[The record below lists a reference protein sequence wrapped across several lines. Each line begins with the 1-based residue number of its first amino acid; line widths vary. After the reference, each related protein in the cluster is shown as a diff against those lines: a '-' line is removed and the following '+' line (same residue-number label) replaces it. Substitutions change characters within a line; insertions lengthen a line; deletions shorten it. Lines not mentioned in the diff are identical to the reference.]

1 MNAEKHTFMH
11 IFGLS
16 LRSVLR
22 KRAKTILLMLII
34 FITSVFIFAGWAC
47 KSASVQTQN
56 ESRQAIGASF
66 RLEENEANRHVR
78 MDKLVKQIGE
88 GAGGSAGGYH
98 TGQTESGEWFTWTD
112 NDFETLLMED
122 ILKIAEVDGIEAYN
136 VTTTNTVVN
145 PVNFERIEDKDVD
158 PSSDRQQGVS
168 LRGNLC
174 MELDFDVQKGNIEVK
189 EGRMIMPEDTDVCVI
204 SREIADL
211 NGLQV
216 GDVLEFNNWK
226 ERETSTVYKAEVVG
240 IYDSISGITPIMYG
254 DSYRSENII
263 FTDLSFPE
271 KPEGNEGSPLYQ
283 YATFVVE
290 NVDEYETVKERIQA
304 VDIGWERYDFL
315 DNTGMSDTMTE
326 NFGELERMSSLI
338 LILVCI
344 SGIVIICLV
353 FLFWLKG
360 RVHEI
365 GIYLSLGRTKC
376 GIVMQMLLEG
386 ILVGCASFL
395 IAAAAS
401 PVVSK
406 GVVEYLVDYQ
416 TKLQAEAEQLNA
428 GMVSNGVIED
438 DREAEIV
445 GVMVEISGDVICLSG
460 ISVLGIIMAA
470 ITLSCISVMVQK
482 PKEILSRMS

>member
-1 MNAEKHTFMH
+1 MNVFE
-11 IFGLS
+11 LS
-16 LRSVLR
+16 IRSVLR

-47 KSASVQTQN
+47 KSASIQTQN
-56 ESRQAIGASF
+56 ESKQAIGASF

-78 MDKLVKQIGE
+78 MEELSKQIGV
-88 GAGGSAGGYH
+88 GISGSAGGYH
-98 TGQTESGEWFTWTD
+98 KEQTATGEWMTWTD
-112 NDFETLLMED
+112 NSFETLLMED
-122 ILKIAEVDGIEAYN
+122 ILKIAEVDGVEEYN
-136 VTTTNTVVN
+136 ITTANTVVN

-158 PSSDRQQGVS
+158 QYSDQQGVS
-168 LRGNLC
+168 LRGTLR
-174 MELDFDVQKGNIEVK
+174 MELDFDVQKGNIEVN
-189 EGRMIMPEDTDVCVI
+189 EGRMITPEDTDVCVI

-216 GDVLEFNNWK
+216 GDILEFNNWK
-226 ERETSTVYKAEVVG
+226 DRESSAIYKAEVVG

-271 KPEGNEGSPLYQ
+271 KPEGNEGYPLYQ

-290 NVDEYETVKERIQA
+290 DVDEYEAVKERIQA

-326 NFGELERMSSLI
+326 NFGELEKMSSLI

-344 SGIVIICLV
+344 SGIIIVCLV
-353 FLFWLKG
+353 FLFWLKS

-365 GIYLSLGRTKC
+365 GIYLSLGRTKSN
-376 GIVMQMLLEG
+376 IVIQMMLEG
-386 ILVGCASFL
+386 ILVGCVAFL
-395 IAAAAS
+395 LATAAS
-401 PVVSK
+401 PMVSK
-406 GVVEYLVDYQ
+406 GIVGYLVDYQ
-416 TKLQAEAEQLNA
+416 VQLQTENEQLNSN
-428 GMVSNGVIED
+428 MVFNSSLENNQ
-438 DREAEIV
+438 AEIV
-445 GVMVEISGDVICLSG
+445 GVTVEISGYVVFLSG
-460 ISVLGIIMAA
+460 ISVLGVIMVAVA
-470 ITLSCISVMVQK
+470 LACISIMVQK

>member
-1 MNAEKHTFMH
+1 MNAERHTFMN
-11 IFGLS
+11 IIGLS
-16 LRSVLR
+16 IRSVLR

-34 FITSVFIFAGWAC
+34 FITAVFIFAGWAC
-47 KSASVQTQN
+47 KSASIQTQN
-56 ESRQAIGASF
+56 ESKQAIGASF

-88 GAGGSAGGYH
+88 GVGGSAGGYH
-98 TGQTESGEWFTWTD
+98 VEQIESGEWFTWTD

-122 ILKIAEVDGIEAYN
+122 ILKIAEVNGIEAYN
-136 VTTTNTVVN
+136 VTTANTVVN

-158 PSSDRQQGVS
+158 QSSDQQGVS

-189 EGRMIMPEDTDVCVI
+189 EGRMITSEDTDVCVV

-216 GDVLEFNNWK
+216 GDILEFNNWK
-226 ERETSTVYKAEVVG
+226 DREASAIYRAEIVG
-240 IYDSISGITPIMYG
+240 IYDSVSGITPIMYG

-283 YATFVVE
+283 YAAFVVE
-290 NVDEYETVKERIQA
+290 NVDEYETVKKRIQA

-315 DNTGMSDTMTE
+315 DNTGMSDTMAE
-326 NFGELERMSSLI
+326 NFGELEKMSSLI

-344 SGIVIICLV
+344 FGIIIICLV

-386 ILVGCASFL
+386 ILVGCVAFL
-395 IAAAAS
+395 LAAAVS
-401 PVVSK
+401 PVVSG
-406 GVVEYLVDYQ
+406 GVAGYLVDYQ
-416 TKLQAEAEQLNA
+416 TQLQREEEQLNSN
-428 GMVSNGVIED
+428 MVLNGSLGID
-438 DREAEIV
+438 NTEIV
-445 GVMVEISGDVICLSG
+445 GAKVEISGDVVILSG
-460 ISVLGIIMAA
+460 ISVLVVIMTA
-470 ITLSCISVMVQK
+470 IALACISIMVRK

>member
-1 MNAEKHTFMH
+1 MN

-16 LRSVLR
+16 IRSVLR

-47 KSASVQTQN
+47 KSASIQTQN
-56 ESRQAIGASF
+56 ESKQAIGASF

-78 MDKLVKQIGE
+78 MDELSTQIGL
-88 GAGGSAGGYH
+88 GVSGGAGGYH
-98 TGQTESGEWFTWTD
+98 KEQLVSGEWRTWTD
-112 NDFETLLMED
+112 NSFETLLTED
-122 ILKIAEVDGIEAYN
+122 ILKIAEVDGIKEYN
-136 VTTTNTVVN
+136 VTTANTVVN

-158 PSSDRQQGVS
+158 QNSDQQGVS
-168 LRGNLC
+168 LRGTLR
-174 MELDFDVQKGNIEVK
+174 MELDFDVQKGNIEVN
-189 EGRMIMPEDTDVCVI
+189 EGRMITPEDTDVCVI

-271 KPEGNEGSPLYQ
+271 KPEGNEGNPLYQ
-283 YATFVVE
+283 YATFVVG
-290 NVDEYETVKERIQA
+290 NVDEYETVKKRIQA

-326 NFGELERMSSLI
+326 NFGELEKMSSLI

-344 SGIVIICLV
+344 SGIIIICLV

-386 ILVGCASFL
+386 ILVGCVAFL
-395 IAAAAS
+395 LAAAAS
-401 PVVSK
+401 PVVSR
-406 GVVEYLVDYQ
+406 GVVGYLVDYQ
-416 TKLQAEAEQLNA
+416 TQLQAEDEQLNSN
-428 GMVSNGVIED
+428 MVLNGSLED
-438 DREAEIV
+438 DNTEIV
-445 GVMVEISGDVICLSG
+445 GVTVEISGDVVFLSG
-460 ISVLGIIMAA
+460 VSVLGVIMIA
-470 ITLSCISVMVQK
+470 IALSCISVMVQK

>member
-1 MNAEKHTFMH
+1 
-11 IFGLS
+11 
-16 LRSVLR
+16 
-22 KRAKTILLMLII
+22 
-34 FITSVFIFAGWAC
+34 
-47 KSASVQTQN
+47 
-56 ESRQAIGASF
+56 
-66 RLEENEANRHVR
+66 

-88 GAGGSAGGYH
+88 GIVGSAGGYH
-98 TGQTESGEWFTWTD
+98 AERTESGEWFTWTD

-122 ILKIAEVDGIEAYN
+122 ILKIAEVDGIKEYN
-136 VTTTNTVVN
+136 VTTANTVVN
-145 PVNFERIEDKDVD
+145 PVNFERIEDKNVD
-158 PSSDRQQGVS
+158 QNSDQQGVS

-189 EGRMIMPEDTDVCVI
+189 EGRMITSEDTDVCVV

-216 GDVLEFNNWK
+216 GDILEFNNWK
-226 ERETSTVYKAEVVG
+226 ERETSAVYKAEVIG

-271 KPEGNEGSPLYQ
+271 KPEGNAGSPLYQ
-283 YATFVVE
+283 YATFVVG
-290 NVDEYETVKERIQA
+290 NVDEYETVRKRIQA
-304 VDIGWERYDFL
+304 VDIEWERYDFL

-326 NFGELERMSSLI
+326 NFGELEKMSSLI

-344 SGIVIICLV
+344 SGIIIICLV

-386 ILVGCASFL
+386 VLVGGVAFL
-395 IAAAAS
+395 LAAAAS
-401 PVVSK
+401 PVVSR
-406 GVVEYLVDYQ
+406 GVVGYLVDYQ
-416 TKLQAEAEQLNA
+416 TRLQAEDEQLNSN
-428 GMVSNGVIED
+428 MVLNGSLEND
-438 DREAEIV
+438 NTEIV
-445 GVMVEISGDVICLSG
+445 GVKVKISGDVVFLSG
-460 ISVLGIIMAA
+460 ISVLGVIMTA
-470 ITLSCISVMVQK
+470 IALSCISIILRK

>member
-1 MNAEKHTFMH
+1 MNV
-11 IFGLS
+11 FGLS
-16 LRSVLR
+16 IRSVLR

-47 KSASVQTQN
+47 KSASIQTQN
-56 ESRQAIGASF
+56 ESKQAIGASF

-78 MDKLVKQIGE
+78 MEEFSEQIGM
-88 GAGGSAGGYH
+88 GISGSAGGYH
-98 TGQTESGEWFTWTD
+98 KEQTALGEWMVWTD
-112 NDFETLLMED
+112 NSFETLLMED

-136 VTTTNTVVN
+136 ITTANTVVN

-158 PSSDRQQGVS
+158 QSSDQQGVS

-174 MELDFDVQKGNIEVK
+174 MELDFDVQKGNIEVN
-189 EGRMIMPEDTDVCVI
+189 EGRMITPEDTDVCVI

-216 GDVLEFNNWK
+216 GDILEFNNWK
-226 ERETSTVYKAEVVG
+226 ERETSTVYQAEVVG
-240 IYDSISGITPIMYG
+240 IYDSVSGITPIMYG

-290 NVDEYETVKERIQA
+290 NVDEYETVKKRIQA

-326 NFGELERMSSLI
+326 NFGELEKMSSLI

-344 SGIVIICLV
+344 SGIIIICLV

-360 RVHEI
+360 RGHEI
-365 GIYLSLGRTKC
+365 GIYLSLGRTKYS
-376 GIVMQMLLEG
+376 IVMQMLLEG
-386 ILVGCASFL
+386 VLVGCVAFL
-395 IAAAAS
+395 LAAAAS

-406 GVVEYLVDYQ
+406 GVVGYLVDYQ
-416 TKLQAEAEQLNA
+416 TQLQAEDDQLNSN
-428 GMVSNGVIED
+428 MVLNGSLEND
-438 DREAEIV
+438 NTEIV
-445 GVMVEISGDVICLSG
+445 GVTVEISGDVICLSG
-460 ISVLGIIMAA
+460 ISVLGIITVA
-470 ITLSCISVMVQK
+470 ITLSCISIMVQK

>member
-1 MNAEKHTFMH
+1 MN

-16 LRSVLR
+16 IRSVLR

-47 KSASVQTQN
+47 KSASIQTQN
-56 ESRQAIGASF
+56 ESKQAIGASF

-78 MDKLVKQIGE
+78 MEELSKQIGE
-88 GAGGSAGGYH
+88 GISGTAGGYH
-98 TGQTESGEWFTWTD
+98 QEQTASGDWHTWAD
-112 NDFETLLMED
+112 NSFETLLMED
-122 ILKIAEVDGIEAYN
+122 ILKIAEVDGIETYN
-136 VTTTNTVVN
+136 ITTANTVVN

-158 PSSDRQQGVS
+158 QSSDQQGVS

-174 MELDFDVQKGNIEVK
+174 MELDFDVQKGNIEVN

-216 GDVLEFNNWK
+216 GDILEFNNWK
-226 ERETSTVYKAEVVG
+226 ERETSTVYQAEVVG
-240 IYDSISGITPIMYG
+240 IYDSVSGITPIMYG

-290 NVDEYETVKERIQA
+290 NVDEYETVKKRIQA

-326 NFGELERMSSLI
+326 NFGELEKMSSLI

-344 SGIVIICLV
+344 SGIIIICLV

-365 GIYLSLGRTKC
+365 GIYLSLGRTKFS
-376 GIVMQMLLEG
+376 IVIQMLLEG
-386 ILVGCASFL
+386 VLVGCVAFL
-395 IAAAAS
+395 LATAAS
-401 PVVSK
+401 PMVSK
-406 GVVEYLVDYQ
+406 GIVGYLVDYQ
-416 TKLQAEAEQLNA
+416 TQLQAEAEQLDA
-428 GMVSNGVIED
+428 DMVSNSMIED
-438 DREAEIV
+438 NSAMEIV
-445 GVMVEISGDVICLSG
+445 GITVEISGGVICLSG
-460 ISVLGIIMAA
+460 ISVLGIIMVA

>member
-1 MNAEKHTFMH
+1 MNVFE
-11 IFGLS
+11 LS
-16 LRSVLR
+16 IRSVLR

-47 KSASVQTQN
+47 KSASIQTQN
-56 ESRQAIGASF
+56 GSRQAIGASF
-66 RLEENEANRHVR
+66 RLEANEANRHKQV
-78 MDKLVKQIGE
+78 DELSKQIGE
-88 GAGGSAGGYH
+88 GISGSAGGYH
-98 TGQTESGEWFTWTD
+98 QEQLASGDWMTWTD
-112 NDFETLLMED
+112 NSFETLLMED
-122 ILKIAEVDGIEAYN
+122 ILKIAEVDGIESYN
-136 VTTTNTVVN
+136 VTTANTVVN

-158 PSSDRQQGVS
+158 QSSDQQGVS

-174 MELDFDVQKGNIEVK
+174 MELDFDVQKGNIEVN
-189 EGRMIMPEDTDVCVI
+189 EGRMITPEDTDVCVI

-226 ERETSTVYKAEVVG
+226 ERETSTVYQAEVVG
-240 IYDSISGITPIMYG
+240 IYDSVSGITSLMYG

-271 KPEGNEGSPLYQ
+271 KPEGSEGSPLYQ
-283 YATFVVE
+283 YATFVVG
-290 NVDEYETVKERIQA
+290 NVDEYETVRKRIQA
-304 VDIGWERYDFL
+304 VDIGWEQYDLL
-315 DNTGMSDTMTE
+315 DNTGMSDTMTQ
-326 NFGELERMSSLI
+326 NFGELEKMSSLI

-344 SGIVIICLV
+344 SGIIIICLV

-376 GIVMQMLLEG
+376 GIVMQMLLES
-386 ILVGCASFL
+386 ILIGCVAFL
-395 IAAAAS
+395 LAAAAS

-406 GVVEYLVDYQ
+406 GVVGYLVDYQ
-416 TKLQAEAEQLNA
+416 TQLQEDEKQLDADAEIISL
-428 GMVSNGVIED
+428 VED
-438 DREAEIV
+438 SSEAEIV
-445 GVMVEISGDVICLSG
+445 GITVKISGDVIFLSG
-460 ISVLGIIMAA
+460 ISVLGVIIIA
-470 ITLSCISVMVQK
+470 IALSCISAMIQK

>member
-1 MNAEKHTFMH
+1 MN
-11 IFGLS
+11 IFELS
-16 LRSVLR
+16 IRSVLR
-22 KRAKTILLMLII
+22 KRAKTVLLMLII

-56 ESRQAIGASF
+56 ESKQAIGASF

-78 MDKLVKQIGE
+78 MEELSKQIGK
-88 GAGGSAGGYH
+88 GISGSAGGYH
-98 TGQTESGEWFTWTD
+98 QEQTASGDWHTWAD
-112 NDFETLLMED
+112 NSFETLLMKD
-122 ILKIAEVDGIEAYN
+122 IIKIAEVDGIEAYN
-136 VTTTNTVVN
+136 ITTANTVVN

-158 PSSDRQQGVS
+158 QSSDQQGVS

-174 MELDFDVQKGNIEVK
+174 MALDFDIQKGNIEVK
-189 EGRMIMPEDTDVCVI
+189 EGRMITSEDTDVCVV

-226 ERETSTVYKAEVVG
+226 DREASAIYKAEIVG

-283 YATFVVE
+283 YATFVAG
-290 NVDEYETVKERIQA
+290 NVDEYETVKKRIQA

-326 NFGELERMSSLI
+326 NFGELEKMSSLI

-344 SGIVIICLV
+344 SGIIIICLV

-386 ILVGCASFL
+386 ILVGCVAFL
-395 IAAAAS
+395 LAAAAS

-406 GVVEYLVDYQ
+406 GVVGYLVEYQ
-416 TKLQAEAEQLNA
+416 TQLQAEDEQLN
-428 GMVSNGVIED
+428 SNKVLNGSLEND
-438 DREAEIV
+438 NTEIV
-445 GVMVEISGDVICLSG
+445 GVTVGISGNVVFLSG
-460 ISVLGIIMAA
+460 ISVLGVIMIA
-470 ITLSCISVMVQK
+470 IALSCISVMVQK

>member
-1 MNAEKHTFMH
+1 MNV
-11 IFGLS
+11 FGLS
-16 LRSVLR
+16 IRSVLR

-47 KSASVQTQN
+47 KSASIQTQN
-56 ESRQAIGASF
+56 GSRQAIGASF
-66 RLEENEANRHVR
+66 RLEANEANRHKQA
-78 MDKLVKQIGE
+78 DELSKQIGE
-88 GAGGSAGGYH
+88 GISGSAGGYH
-98 TGQTESGEWFTWTD
+98 QEQLASGYWMTWTD
-112 NDFETLLMED
+112 NSFETLLMED

-136 VTTTNTVVN
+136 VTTANTVVN

-158 PSSDRQQGVS
+158 QSSDQQGVS

-189 EGRMIMPEDTDVCVI
+189 EGRMITSEDTNVCVV

-211 NGLQV
+211 NGLKV

-226 ERETSTVYKAEVVG
+226 ERETSTVYQAEVVG
-240 IYDSISGITPIMYG
+240 IYDSVSGITPLMYG

-271 KPEGNEGSPLYQ
+271 KPEGSEGSPLYQ

-290 NVDEYETVKERIQA
+290 NVDEYETVRKRIQA
-304 VDIGWERYDFL
+304 VDIGWEQYDLL
-315 DNTGMSDTMTE
+315 DNTGMSDTMTQ
-326 NFGELERMSSLI
+326 NFGELEKMSSLI

-344 SGIVIICLV
+344 SGIIIICLV

-386 ILVGCASFL
+386 ILVGCVAFL
-395 IAAAAS
+395 LAATAS

-406 GVVEYLVDYQ
+406 GVVGYLVDYQ
-416 TKLQAEAEQLNA
+416 TQLQEDEKQLDADAEMISL
-428 GMVSNGVIED
+428 VED
-438 DREAEIV
+438 SREAEIV
-445 GVMVEISGDVICLSG
+445 GITVKISGDVIFLSG
-460 ISVLGIIMAA
+460 ISVLGVIIIA
-470 ITLSCISVMVQK
+470 IALSCISIMLQK
-482 PKEILSRMS
+482 PKEILSKMS

>member
-1 MNAEKHTFMH
+1 MN

-16 LRSVLR
+16 IRSVLR
-22 KRAKTILLMLII
+22 KRAKTVLLLLII

-47 KSASVQTQN
+47 KSASIQTQN
-56 ESRQAIGASF
+56 ESKQAIGASF

-78 MDKLVKQIGE
+78 MGELSEQVGDGNGGE
-88 GAGGSAGGYH
+88 GGYY
-98 TGQTESGEWFTWTD
+98 QEQLVSGDWLIWTD
-112 NDFETLLMED
+112 NSFETLLMED
-122 ILKIAEVDGIEAYN
+122 ILRIAEVDGVEEYN
-136 VTTTNTVVN
+136 ITTANTVVN

-158 PSSDRQQGVS
+158 QSSDQRGVS
-168 LRGNLC
+168 LRGTLR
-174 MELDFDVQKGNIEVK
+174 MDLDFDVQKGNIEVN
-189 EGRMIMPEDTDVCVI
+189 EGRMVTPEDTDVCVI

-211 NGLQV
+211 NGLRI
-216 GDVLEFNNWK
+216 GDILEFNNWK

-240 IYDSISGITPIMYG
+240 IYDSVSGITPIMYG

-290 NVDEYETVKERIQA
+290 NVDEYETVKKRIQA

-326 NFGELERMSSLI
+326 NFGELEKMSSLI

-344 SGIVIICLV
+344 SGVVIICLV

-386 ILVGCASFL
+386 ILVGCAAFL

-445 GVMVEISGDVICLSG
+445 GVTVEIGGDVICLSG
-460 ISVLGIIMAA
+460 LSVLGIIMAA